1 MSKFKTFLICF
12 LVVLL
17 LASGGYILYI
27 KLGEKEQATSE
38 ISGKEI
44 KRTLSAF
51 NSDLQARIGTTSG
64 LSSTV
69 SDSSKMHTAVNGLS
83 LNLLDAS
90 DAKNDLGIR
99 KSLYSSTV
107 DTETDEFVKMWEKKM
122 LENFIEPIK
131 NAVDEQDL
139 SNDFEDKVFSTQ
151 FVWQGSG
158 YTVTYNI
165 SFSIETNKQEN
176 SFYIN
181 YRFFNVNFGEGSAAY
196 MRLNLK
202 MNAKRTSWTEFLIYC
217 CDSNN
222 HTIVDITNGRTGFA
236 RMILIGDDNI
246 KDDIKVQRF
255 LDANYKD
262 SLYLNNLYKDKLSTE
277 ELEALYS
284 THINVEAENIIKQ
297 KLKIA

>member
-17 LASGGYILYI
+17 LGSGGYILYI
-27 KLGEKEQATSE
+27 KLGEKGQVTSE

-69 SDSSKMHTAVNGLS
+69 SDSSKIHTVANGLS

-99 KSLYSSTV
+99 KSLYSSTI
-107 DTETDEFVKMWEKKM
+107 DTETDDFVKMWEKTM
-122 LENFIEPIK
+122 LENFIDPIK

-139 SNDFEDKVFSTQ
+139 NNDFKGKVFSTQ
-151 FVWQGSG
+151 LVWQGSG
-158 YTVTYNI
+158 YTVTYDYT
-165 SFSIETNKQEN
+165 FSIETNKQEN
-176 SFYIN
+176 TFYIS
-181 YRFFNVNFGEGSAAY
+181 YKISDSKRPDDPPMY
-196 MRLNLK
+196 MRLSLK
-202 MNAKRTSWTEFLIYC
+202 MNAERSSWTEVRIY
-217 CDSNN
+217 SVAMAN
-222 HTIVDITNGRTGFA
+222 HTACIITNGGTGFA
-236 RMILIGDDNI
+236 RMILIGDDDI
-246 KDDIKVQRF
+246 KDDIKVQRI
-255 LDANYKD
+255 LDTNYKD
-262 SLYLNNLYKDKLSTE
+262 SLYLNNLYKDKLSPE
-277 ELEALYS
+277 ELDTLYS

-297 KLKIA
+297 KLKLA